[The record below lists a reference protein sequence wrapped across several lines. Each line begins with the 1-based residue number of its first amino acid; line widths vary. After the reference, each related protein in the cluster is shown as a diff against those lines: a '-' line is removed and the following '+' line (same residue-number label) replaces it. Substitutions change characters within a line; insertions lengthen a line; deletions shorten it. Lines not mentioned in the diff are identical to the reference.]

1 MHICTVYSCVI
12 GNSIMSLG
20 NFGNMPIMLFTTISH
35 KFSLDY
41 NYWETLV
48 MCNFMAYADKCID
61 SKALQFFLAPH

>member
-1 MHICTVYSCVI
+1 
-12 GNSIMSLG
+12 MSLG

-61 SKALQFFLAPH
+61 SKALQLFLAPH